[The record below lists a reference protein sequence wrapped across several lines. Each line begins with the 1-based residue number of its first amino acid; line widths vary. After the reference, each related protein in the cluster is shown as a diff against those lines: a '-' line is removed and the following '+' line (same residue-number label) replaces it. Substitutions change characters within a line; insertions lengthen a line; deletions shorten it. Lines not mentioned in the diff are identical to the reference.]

1 LQPHRV
7 THRFPVPHPCRHALR
22 WPRRLL
28 PALALWALAATLPA
42 FASVVRVLPLP
53 ELVRRS
59 QVVAVADVESSVSS
73 WVDERIV
80 TDSVLVVESPL
91 LGAAGGERL
100 TVRTLGGEVDGL
112 GQRVFGEPWLRRG
125 ERYLLFLEPFPSSEP
140 TALLRPVGMAQ
151 GALPVVASPEGTFVT
166 PNADLSALLE
176 PCVEAS
182 LAPWLDTPRPL
193 ADVLADVRDAVREAQ
208 EDRDLP

>member
-1 LQPHRV
+1 VQ
-7 THRFPVPHPCRHALR
+7 T
-22 WPRRLL
+22 
-28 PALALWALAATLPA
+28 LALCVLAATLPA
-42 FASVVRVLPLP
+42 LASVVRVLPLP

-59 QVVAVADVESSVSS
+59 QVVAVAEVESSVSS

-80 TDSVLVVESPL
+80 TDAVLVVQDPL
-91 LGAAGGERL
+91 LGTAGGERL

-112 GQRVFGEPWLRRG
+112 GQRVFGEPWFRRG
-125 ERYLLFLEPFPSSEP
+125 ERYLVFLEPFPLEGSARIPNPESRIP
-140 TALLRPVGMAQ
+140 LLRAVGMSQ

-166 PNADLSALLE
+166 PNAELPALLD

-182 LAPWLDTPRPL
+182 LAPWLDAPRPL

-208 EDRDLP
+208 EDRDRP